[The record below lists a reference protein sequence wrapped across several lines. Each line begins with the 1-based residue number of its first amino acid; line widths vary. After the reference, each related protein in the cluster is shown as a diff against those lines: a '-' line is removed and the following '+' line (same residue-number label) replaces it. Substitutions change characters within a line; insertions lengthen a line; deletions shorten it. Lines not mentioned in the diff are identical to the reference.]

1 MRSTRAAKGDC
12 ERVTYNFQFRDI
24 FAQSDFL
31 LDGLLLTLEL
41 SLVTMAMG
49 LLIGVAGAAA
59 RVYGPPWLRR
69 PVAVYVETI
78 RNTPLIVQLF
88 LIFFGLPSAGL
99 KFDANTA
106 AFVALSINLGAYS
119 IEIVRAGLEAIPRSQ
134 IEAGQSL
141 GLSSFQIFRYVIIF
155 PALKLMYPSLA
166 SQFVLL
172 MLATSVVSQISAQD
186 LFHAASII
194 QSRTFRDFEVY
205 IVVAVAYLALALIFR
220 LIFAGIYQ
228 LVFAR
233 R

>member
-1 MRSTRAAKGDC
+1 MN
-12 ERVTYNFQFRDI
+12 YNFQFRDI
-24 FAQSDFL
+24 FAQSDLL
-31 LDGLLLTLEL
+31 LDGLVLTLEL
-41 SLVTMAMG
+41 SLVTMVMG
-49 LLIGVAGAAA
+49 LVIGIAGAAA
-59 RVYGPPWLRR
+59 RVYGPDWLRR

-88 LIFFGLPSAGL
+88 LIFFGLPSAGI

-141 GLSSFQIFRYVIIF
+141 GLSRLQIFRYVIIF

-205 IVVAVAYLALALIFR
+205 ILVAVAYLALALIFR

>member
-41 SLVTMAMG
+41 SLFTMAMG
-49 LLIGVAGAAA
+49 LLIGVSGAAA
-59 RVYGPPWLRR
+59 RVYGPDWLRR

-88 LIFFGLPSAGL
+88 LIFFGLPSAGI

-141 GLSSFQIFRYVIIF
+141 GLSGFQIFRYVIIF

-205 IVVAVAYLALALIFR
+205 IVVAIAYLVLALVFR
-220 LIFAGIYQ
+220 LVFAGIYQ

>member
-1 MRSTRAAKGDC
+1 M
-12 ERVTYNFQFRDI
+12 TYNFQFRDI

-41 SLVTMAMG
+41 SLVTMVMG
-49 LLIGVAGAAA
+49 LLIGVSGAAA

-69 PVAVYVETI
+69 PVAIYVETI
-78 RNTPLIVQLF
+78 RNTPLIIQLF

-99 KFDANTA
+99 KFNADTA

-205 IVVAVAYLALALIFR
+205 IVVALAYLALALVFR

>member
-1 MRSTRAAKGDC
+1 M
-12 ERVTYNFQFRDI
+12 TYSFQFRDVL
-24 FAQSDFL
+24 AAHEFL
-31 LDGLLLTLEL
+31 LDGLILTLEL
-41 SLVTMAMG
+41 SVFTMVTG
-49 LLIGVAGAAA
+49 LLIGVSGAAA
-59 RVYGPPWLRR
+59 RVYGPAWLRR
-69 PVAVYVETI
+69 PVAVYVEAI

-88 LIFFGLPSAGL
+88 LIFFGLPSLGV
-99 KFDANTA
+99 KFDADTA
-106 AFVALSINLGAYS
+106 AFIALSINLGAYS

-141 GLSSFQIFRYVIIF
+141 GLSGVQIFRYVIAF
-155 PALKLMYPSLA
+155 PALKLMYPALA

-205 IVVAVAYLALALIFR
+205 IVVAAVYLALALIFR
-220 LIFAGIYQ
+220 LAFAGLYQ

>member
-1 MRSTRAAKGDC
+1 MS
-12 ERVTYNFQFRDI
+12 YSLQFRDV
-24 FAQSDFL
+24 FEAWEFL
-31 LDGLLLTLEL
+31 LDGLVLTLEL
-41 SLVTMAMG
+41 SLVTMVMG

-59 RVYGPPWLRR
+59 RVYGPAWLRR
-69 PVAVYVETI
+69 SVAVYVEAI

-88 LIFFGLPSAGL
+88 LIFFGLPSAGI
-99 KFDANTA
+99 KFDAETA

-119 IEIVRAGLEAIPRSQ
+119 IEIVRAGFEAIPRSQ

-141 GLSSFQIFRYVIIF
+141 GLSGLQIFRYVIAF
-155 PALKLMYPSLA
+155 PALKMMYPALA

-186 LFHAASII
+186 LFHAASIV

-205 IVVAVAYLALALIFR
+205 AVIALAYLALAMIFR
-220 LIFAGIYQ
+220 LLFAGLYWF
-228 LVFAR
+228 VFAR

>member
-1 MRSTRAAKGDC
+1 M
-12 ERVTYNFQFRDI
+12 TYSFQFRDV
-24 FAQSDFL
+24 FAAWEFM
-31 LDGLLLTLEL
+31 LDGLVLTLEL
-41 SLVTMAMG
+41 SVIAMVSG
-49 LLIGVAGAAA
+49 LIIGLAGAAG
-59 RVYGPPWLRR
+59 RVYGPSLLRTTI
-69 PVAVYVETI
+69 AVYVEVI

-88 LIFFGLPSAGL
+88 LIFFGLPSAGV

-106 AFVALSINLGAYS
+106 AMVALSINLGAYS
-119 IEIVRAGLEAIPRSQ
+119 IEIIRAGLQAIPRSQ

-141 GLSSFQIFRYVIIF
+141 GLSGPQIFRYVIIF
-155 PALKLMYPSLA
+155 PALRMMFPALA

-186 LFHAASII
+186 MFHMASIV

-205 IVVAVAYLALALIFR
+205 IVVAAAYLVLAIVFR
-220 LIFAGIYQ
+220 LLFAGLYQ

>member
-1 MRSTRAAKGDC
+1 M
-12 ERVTYNFQFRDI
+12 TYNFQFRDI

-49 LLIGVAGAAA
+49 LLIGVSGAAA
-59 RVYGPPWLRR
+59 RVYGPSWLRR

-88 LIFFGLPSAGL
+88 LIFFGLPSAGI
-99 KFDANTA
+99 KFDADTA

-141 GLSSFQIFRYVIIF
+141 GLSGFQIFRYVIIF

-205 IVVAVAYLALALIFR
+205 IVVAVAYLALALVFR
-220 LIFAGIYQ
+220 LVFAGIYQ

>member
-1 MRSTRAAKGDC
+1 MSYT
-12 ERVTYNFQFRDI
+12 FQFRDV
-24 FAQSDFL
+24 FAAWEFL
-31 LDGLLLTLEL
+31 LDGLVLTLEL
-41 SLVTMAMG
+41 SLVTMVVGSAIG
-49 LLIGVAGAAA
+49 LAGAAA
-59 RVYGPPWLRR
+59 RVYGPRWVAT
-69 PVAVYVETI
+69 PVAVYVEAI

-99 KFDANTA
+99 KFDAETA

-119 IEIVRAGLEAIPRSQ
+119 IEIVRAGLQAIPRSQ

-141 GLSSFQIFRYVIIF
+141 GLSPGQIFRYVVIF
-155 PALKLMYPSLA
+155 PALRLMYPALA

-172 MLATSVVSQISAQD
+172 MLATSVVSQISATD
-186 LFHAASII
+186 LFHMASII

-205 IVVAVAYLALALIFR
+205 IVVAAAYLVLALIFR
-220 LIFAGIYQ
+220 LAFACIYH

>member
-1 MRSTRAAKGDC
+1 M
-12 ERVTYNFQFRDI
+12 TYSFQFRDV
-24 FAQSDFL
+24 FAAWEFL
-31 LDGLLLTLEL
+31 LEGLILTLEL
-41 SLVTMAMG
+41 SLIAMVAG
-49 LLIGVAGAAA
+49 LVIGLAGAAG
-59 RVYGPPWLRR
+59 RVYGRPWLRR
-69 PVAVYVETI
+69 SIAVYVETI

-88 LIFFGLPSAGL
+88 LIFFGLPSAGI

-106 AFVALSINLGAYS
+106 AMIALSINLGAYS
-119 IEIVRAGLEAIPRSQ
+119 IEIIRAGLEAIPRSQ

-141 GLSSFQIFRYVIIF
+141 GLSPVQIFRYVIIF
-155 PALKLMYPSLA
+155 PALKLMFPSLA

-186 LFHAASII
+186 LFHMASII

-205 IVVAVAYLALALIFR
+205 ILVSAAYLVLALIFR
-220 LIFAGIYQ
+220 LLFAAFYQ